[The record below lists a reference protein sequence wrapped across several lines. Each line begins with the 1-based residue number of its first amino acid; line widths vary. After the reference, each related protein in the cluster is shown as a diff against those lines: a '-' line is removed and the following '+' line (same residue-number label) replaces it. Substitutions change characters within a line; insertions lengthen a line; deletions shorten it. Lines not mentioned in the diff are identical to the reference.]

1 MQDLIKKLN
10 AIDIGK
16 LFSGKSG
23 ATDAGAGAQ
32 TSGTSIMDEL
42 LFRMD
47 KKLAVIVASALFLI
61 FVGLSSMF
69 RTIEAFNAVSDLE
82 MKVGLLKAEKLKIET
97 EMVSTKKANKELF
110 LLANNAVSNQ
120 EELLRVLTDAYSN
133 AGMSII
139 KVVTG
144 TADKPDL
151 IQINAEGSYRAVQH
165 LLSELRLFSPSIDV
179 KLLQIGTDPTK
190 DMLQMSLGL
199 RFVKAPKFSKNSHS
213 EQESY
218 AYMDGSKTPSSFA
231 RAMFK
236 TVQFVP
242 QVPVAQ
248 SAPPVNPVASS
259 AVAQSASTK
268 AQSTK
273 DLALERNPFY
283 IPPSQSTGAPG
294 VVEAERKG
302 CAVVSPALLLV
313 AETVPSG
320 VSTSQSEE
328 AERISR
334 SVFCTPLFS
343 PQNGQVPV
351 TREESGVMSMSPFPP
366 FQIFGSLAGSFPE
379 NENVHS
385 CDSRSTVTYLSPPGQ
400 LESYTFTLATFSEGH
415 STA

>member
-16 LFSGKSG
+16 LFSGKGG

-32 TSGTSIMDEL
+32 TSGASIMDEL

-69 RTIEAFNAVSDLE
+69 RTIEAFNAVSDIE
-82 MKVGLLKAEKLKIET
+82 MKVGLLEAEKLKIET
-97 EMVSTKKANKELF
+97 EMVSIKKANKELF

-199 RFVKAPKFSKNSHS
+199 RFVKAPKFSENSHS

-231 RAMFK
+231 RSMFK

-248 SAPPVNPVASS
+248 SAPPVNSVASS
-259 AVAQSASTK
+259 AVGQSAATK
-268 AQSTK
+268 TQSSK
-273 DLALERNPFY
+273 DLAPDRNPFY
-283 IPPSQSTGAPG
+283 IPPSQSTGTTGSQVNSSANFSG
-294 VVEAERKG
+294 VPTASGASARSDGIYATG
-302 CAVVSPALLLV
+302 CIVSPSKKACLFQLIDGSSVIYSVGSAIQKDVKILDIFTDGV
-313 AETVPSG
+313 K
-320 VSTSQSEE
+320 VST
-328 AERISR
+328 
-334 SVFCTPLFS
+334 P
-343 PQNGQVPV
+343 NGTKIIKVGEQVK
-351 TREESGVMSMSPFPP
+351 
-366 FQIFGSLAGSFPE
+366 
-379 NENVHS
+379 
-385 CDSRSTVTYLSPPGQ
+385 
-400 LESYTFTLATFSEGH
+400 
-415 STA
+415 